1 MVFLLFSYES
11 KKQKKINFYKYKIVD
26 KIILENKFIKKENN
40 YIIELYEIER
50 SNTIFELVLKN
61 SNIISIQI
69 DNYELNIKL
78 STDELFIFNEKKDLN
93 INCLTIEEEFK
104 FYYEFIK
111 KHKDK
116 SKKYLTSLI
125 KSTFRILEENKEHST
140 FSLLLTILIEEES
153 IKFINE
159 NNYDI
164 EKTLLKIEKKGD
176 LPKIDKKKLDFFEE
190 NKFMKYYIIY
200 IIFENKDE
208 LRKYIKKP
216 KNRRLIFDVLFKYKK
231 LFQNYINIFND
242 YSFLIDEVDSIIVL
256 YNLFHFPK
264 KLSEFIFLLNNKKEH
279 IFDLIFEKEKG
290 FLIQDFFSP
299 TDDNIFNENF
309 NESFYISLISINE
322 YILETYKDKFIFGF
336 KIEPKRKN
344 FIHSILFNFFISSEI
359 INENE
364 LTNAICKHL
373 NNLNEYNNM
382 EIIGLIYI
390 INAIKNDFE
399 IMVELFKILNNRK
412 ISDDCIKFFKTIN
425 FDKTFSDINSY
436 ENFIHIFLKFISN
449 IKLFECLFF

>member
-1 MVFLLFSYES
+1 
-11 KKQKKINFYKYKIVD
+11 
-26 KIILENKFIKKENN
+26 
-40 YIIELYEIER
+40 
-50 SNTIFELVLKN
+50 
-61 SNIISIQI
+61 
-69 DNYELNIKL
+69 
-78 STDELFIFNEKKDLN
+78 
-93 INCLTIEEEFK
+93 
-104 FYYEFIK
+104 
-111 KHKDK
+111 
-116 SKKYLTSLI
+116 
-125 KSTFRILEENKEHST
+125 
-140 FSLLLTILIEEES
+140 
-153 IKFINE
+153 
-159 NNYDI
+159 
-164 EKTLLKIEKKGD
+164 
-176 LPKIDKKKLDFFEE
+176 
-190 NKFMKYYIIY
+190 
-200 IIFENKDE
+200 
-208 LRKYIKKP
+208 
-216 KNRRLIFDVLFKYKK
+216 
-231 LFQNYINIFND
+231 
-242 YSFLIDEVDSIIVL
+242 
-256 YNLFHFPK
+256 
-264 KLSEFIFLLNNKKEH
+264 LLNNKKEH

-309 NESFYISLISINE
+309 NESFYISLISIKE

-336 KIEPKRKN
+336 KIEPERKD

-436 ENFIHIFLKFISN
+436 ENFIRIFLKFISN
-449 IKLFECLFF
+449 IKLFECLFFLMEKKKKISNQKNNNFKDKEMLILGLS